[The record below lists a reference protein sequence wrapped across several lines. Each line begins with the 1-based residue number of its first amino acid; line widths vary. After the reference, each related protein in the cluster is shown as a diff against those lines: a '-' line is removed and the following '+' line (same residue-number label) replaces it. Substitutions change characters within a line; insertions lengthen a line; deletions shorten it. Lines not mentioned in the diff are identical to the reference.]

1 MKQHFKSTII
11 FLPKVIIFGLALL
24 NFFYIKIHI
33 TPTPINANGKISFS
47 AYTPWYETSDVSILW
62 IILAASL
69 CLLISKR
76 GSYLIAAILSGYFT
90 FVGLIHIFLRK
101 MTLLERW
108 QGIQEY
114 ESNVFLAYEIQWL
127 LVGIIFSATIL
138 YLIREFSRK
147 NLL

>member
-33 TPTPINANGKISFS
+33 SPTPINANGKISFS
-47 AYTPWYETSDVSILW
+47 AYTPWYETSDVSVVW

-69 CLLISKR
+69 CLLISKQ
-76 GSYLIAAILSGYFT
+76 GSYWIAGIFSGYFT
-90 FVGLIHIFLRK
+90 IVGLIHIFFRK

-108 QGIQEY
+108 RAIQEY
-114 ESNVFLAYEIQWL
+114 EANIFLAYEIQWL
-127 LVGIIFSATIL
+127 LAGIIFSATIL
-138 YLIREFSRK
+138 YLIREFARK
-147 NLL
+147 NCL